1 MTEHTTKGVSAS
13 APPADVET
21 GRKAEI
27 LDAAAEVFG
36 EHGYDGGSMRE
47 IASRVGVTEPALY
60 RHFSGKEALFLALI
74 RVGAGRVRDES
85 RALVAQIRAETLRPQ
100 LIALLKNRRNAVRFY
115 GPMLRTIL
123 PAAAKNERFLE
134 EYRAVMIRPML
145 EAITEKATEIDAALD
160 VADADA
166 TRTARVRALMS
177 LIVGYFMS
185 SFVIGDDPDEAI
197 VDAALRVMGWERSV
211 G

>member
-1 MTEHTTKGVSAS
+1 MNEHIADAALEGTPSADNMS
-13 APPADVET
+13 

-27 LDAAAEVFG
+27 IDAAAEVFG
-36 EHGYDGGSMRE
+36 EQGYDGGSMRE

-74 RVGAGRVRDES
+74 RVGAGRIRNETL
-85 RALVAQIRAETLRPQ
+85 ALIAQVRAESLRPQ
-100 LIALLKNRRNAVRFY
+100 LIALLRNRRQAVRFY

-134 EYRAVMIRPML
+134 EYRAVMIRPAL
-145 EAITEKATEIDAALD
+145 TAIAEKAAEIDAALG

-166 TRTARVRALMS
+166 TRAGRVRALMS
-177 LIVGYFMS
+177 LIAGYFMS
-185 SFVIGDDPDEAI
+185 SFVLGDDPDEAI
-197 VDAALRVMGWERSV
+197 VDAAIRVMGWEQP

>member
-1 MTEHTTKGVSAS
+1 MTEHTAEAAPAGTPSA
-13 APPADVET
+13 DIET

-27 LDAAAEVFG
+27 IDAAAEVFG
-36 EHGYDGGSMRE
+36 EQGYDGGSMRE

-74 RVGAGRVRDES
+74 RVGAGRIRNETL
-85 RALVAQIRAETLRPQ
+85 ALVAQVRAETLRPQ
-100 LIALLKNRRNAVRFY
+100 LIALLKNRRQAVRFY

-134 EYRAVMIRPML
+134 EYRTVMIRPAL
-145 EAITEKATEIDAALD
+145 AAITEKATEIDAALG

-166 TRTARVRALMS
+166 TRAGRVRALMS
-177 LIVGYFMS
+177 LIAGYFMS
-185 SFVIGDDPDEAI
+185 SFVLGDDPDEAI
-197 VDAALRVMGWERSV
+197 VDAAIRVMGWEQPAV
-211 G
+211 